1 MNGKMLKLYIVRY
14 DGMQKKLAEA
24 MGLSLSRLNAK
35 INGTRGADF
44 SQTEISFIKTRY
56 RLSNR
61 DVCEIF
67 LQTLYRKKIYAQ
79 FPNRQ
84 EGEGEMK
91 YYLEG
96 AAAVII
102 FILLIRIISKI

>member
-1 MNGKMLKLYIVRY
+1 
-14 DGMQKKLAEA
+14 

-44 SQTEISFIKTRY
+44 SQVEISFIKTRY

-67 LQTLYRKKIYAQ
+67 LQIVYRKKIHTR

-91 YYLEG
+91 Y
-96 AAAVII
+96 
-102 FILLIRIISKI
+102 